1 MRGLRARAGRP
12 AASADPHG
20 LTAPSQRV
28 GARPAKWRR
37 PARRRPARKVFP
49 GIPSV
54 SKLFQGFP
62 SFFQAFSKDF
72 QIFSLAVLKEI
83 KGL

>member
-1 MRGLRARAGRP
+1 MRGLRARAGRR
-12 AASADPHG
+12 AASADPNG
-20 LTAPSQRV
+20 LVAPSRKF
-28 GARPAKWRR
+28 GARPAKGER
-37 PARRRPARKVFP
+37 PARRRPAPKVFP